1 MRFLTKD
8 GIVVNHLI
16 EDLIM
21 KKVGD
26 QVETIQSYS
35 HRFNV
40 GRGTV
45 QRAFQFLKDHEAIT
59 LEARGRAGTSVAKI
73 DRKKLLALYSQRKFI
88 GVMPLPYSLRY
99 QGLATG
105 LFLESQEKEID
116 LQMAF
121 MRGAES
127 RLSMLMDGNYDFV
140 IMSRLSADDAV
151 LAHDA
156 LINICNFGPGTYVHE
171 HVVILNPHFS
181 ALQDGMRF
189 GMDVSSRDMMI
200 LTSHMC
206 RNIDVSYVR
215 LPYMQLVNKV
225 ESGAIDGAV
234 VNTDDIPD
242 LHQRFHTIPIDVD
255 HFQRKDTEASVV
267 TLRQNRVISQL
278 FQSVF
283 DHEAIAEVQRGVVS
297 GRVFPIY

>member
-26 QVETIQSYS
+26 QVDTIQAYS
-35 HRFNV
+35 ALFGV

-45 QRAFQFLKDHEAIT
+45 QRALQFLKENGAIA
-59 LEARGRAGTSVAKI
+59 LDARGRAGTTIARI
-73 DRKKLLALYSQRKFI
+73 DRKKLLSLYSKRKFI

-127 RLSMLMDGNYDFV
+127 RLSMLIEGNYDFV
-140 IMSRLSADDAV
+140 IMSRLSADDAIR
-151 LAHDA
+151 AHDS
-156 LINICNFGPGTYVHE
+156 LVNICNFGPGTYVNE
-171 HVVILNPHFS
+171 HVVILNRKFTT
-181 ALQDGMRF
+181 LKDGMRF

-200 LTSHMC
+200 LTNHMC
-206 RNIDVSYVR
+206 RDVAVPYVH

-225 ESGAIDGAV
+225 ETGAIDAAV

-242 LHQRFHTIPIDVD
+242 LHQRFHTIPIDVA
-255 HFQRKDTEASVV
+255 HFKRKDTEASVV
-267 TLRQNRVISQL
+267 TLRQNRIILQL
-278 FQSVF
+278 FQSAF
-283 DHEAIAEVQRGVVS
+283 DNTAIAEVQRDVVE
-297 GRVFPIY
+297 GRIFPIY